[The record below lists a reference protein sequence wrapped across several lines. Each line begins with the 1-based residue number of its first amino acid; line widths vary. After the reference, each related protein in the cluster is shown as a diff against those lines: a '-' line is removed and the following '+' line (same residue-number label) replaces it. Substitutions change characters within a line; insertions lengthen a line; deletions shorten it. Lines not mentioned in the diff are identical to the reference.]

1 MPAGSR
7 RYVYSTKP
15 PDNWANSMK
24 QLSKVVWSEGM
35 YLGPHHFQAQ
45 NRFFEETT
53 QFWISNLWFEPYGLS
68 GIELDAEAV
77 RNGTVALVHCR
88 GIFPDGLPFNMP
100 ESDPLPPPRY
110 IPDLF
115 PAIRESLTVM
125 LGISPHKPGAANCAL
140 NGQDAKV
147 PTRYVAESA
156 TVADENTGLDE
167 KNVKLGR
174 KNIQI
179 FLDTESTGDMQVLPI
194 ARIRRDGSGNYIYD
208 DTFIPPCTQ
217 MTASQA
223 LMIITRRMIEVLQ
236 EKSAAISLDNRGRG
250 KFQTGFSAQEISRF
264 WFLHAINTSLG
275 PLRHLFFSKRGHPEE
290 VFLELLRLGGALC
303 TFATDSHPRTLPL
316 YDHQALDKCF
326 AEIERH
332 IRTHLEMLA
341 PSNCVAIPLKPVANY
356 FYEGEVVDQRCL
368 DRARWIFSVRSPI
381 GDAEVISRTLQ
392 LVKICSAQFIRR
404 LVDSAIAGLALKHIP
419 VPPAAVSPRVESQY
433 FAISR
438 TGPCWDHIVLTRR
451 VGVYVPGEIPKPEI
465 ELLVVLES

>member
-1 MPAGSR
+1 
-7 RYVYSTKP
+7 
-15 PDNWANSMK
+15 
-24 QLSKVVWSEGM
+24 
-35 YLGPHHFQAQ
+35 
-45 NRFFEETT
+45 
-53 QFWISNLWFEPYGLS
+53 
-68 GIELDAEAV
+68 
-77 RNGTVALVHCR
+77 
-88 GIFPDGLPFNMP
+88 
-100 ESDPLPPPRY
+100 
-110 IPDLF
+110 
-115 PAIRESLTVM
+115 
-125 LGISPHKPGAANCAL
+125 
-140 NGQDAKV
+140 
-147 PTRYVAESA
+147 
-156 TVADENTGLDE
+156 
-167 KNVKLGR
+167 
-174 KNIQI
+174 
-179 FLDTESTGDMQVLPI
+179 
-194 ARIRRDGSGNYIYD
+194 
-208 DTFIPPCTQ
+208 
-217 MTASQA
+217 
-223 LMIITRRMIEVLQ
+223 VLQ

-264 WFLHAINTSLG
+264 WFLHAINSSLG

-404 LVDSAIAGLALKHIP
+404 LVDSAIAGLPLKHIP